1 LIPASTAIL
10 FVLAGIVPAGV
21 PGFSTV
27 TPLLSVAA
35 IFFWVVV
42 RPSLM

>member
-1 LIPASTAIL
+1 MKTSRPHGEIRRFISALIPASTAIL

-27 TPLLSVAA
+27 TPC
-35 IFFWVVV
+35 
-42 RPSLM
+42 